1 MTNIDHVHLYAASA
15 KLDIKKFTVFVE
27 GTGDVE
33 YFTIAAKLELA
44 AGGPNLLGDEFA
56 IVAAGEKDNGGVDG
70 LRRQMTT
77 FRALS
82 STYLKSNG
90 AEAYRFL
97 ALFDNDMAGRRAK
110 AAAMVMDAGMVEFR
124 DVLCLL
130 PVLNAAVGDAAAI
143 GRAIAKDNEGFR
155 DIDWEIEDMLSSDFV
170 SAFLEEHPS
179 ALINMKTSIGGHV
192 HRELTRDGKARL
204 LAYTRENAIREDVSS
219 LVTALHGLRCYTGIR

>member
-1 MTNIDHVHLYAASA
+1 MTMIDHVRLYAASA

-33 YFTIAAKLELA
+33 YFRIAAQLELA

-56 IVAAGEKDNGGVDG
+56 IVAAGEKDKGGVDG

-77 FRALS
+77 FHALS
-82 STYLKSNG
+82 STYLKPNG

-110 AAAMVMDAGMVEFR
+110 AAAMVMDASMVEFR
-124 DVLCLL
+124 DVLCLHPIL
-130 PVLNAAVGDAAAI
+130 KPAVGDAAAI
-143 GRAIAKDNEGFR
+143 GRAIARDNEGFR
-155 DIDWEIEDMLSSDFV
+155 DIDWEIEDMLSPDFV
-170 SAFLEEHPS
+170 CAFLEEHPS
-179 ALINMKTSIGGHV
+179 ALIKMKTSIGGHI

-204 LAYTRENAIREDVSS
+204 LAYARENAIREDVSS
-219 LVTALHGLRCYTGIR
+219 LVTALRGLRCYTGVR